1 MHWFSEGREYYARK
15 WFTGMLRAHPGRW
28 NLFDSQIASATLVSS
43 QKVVNRVA
51 VIISSG
57 GSDGPWSPGFV
68 GENLADA
75 VVVGAPFTAPN
86 AYAIYEVAKS
96 LDAGC
101 GTLLLYNNF
110 MGDCLN
116 NDMAEELLRLEGHR
130 AIQIPVHDDMGMAR
144 GEARE
149 NRGGRSGSALMT
161 RIAAVASRKGLS
173 LDEMAALLKKANSR
187 MATLRVSVNT
197 ENNTVTFGR
206 GFSDEPGFKTET
218 MGIREAAEETIK
230 LLTEDLSPKT
240 DEQILLMVNPLR
252 LAGYDEA
259 YVMGNYLYEAL
270 STNYPILRMNVGAYI
285 HILDGYGFTVTLL
298 CADEELRPYLEGNIH
313 GDGFII

>member
-1 MHWFSEGREYYARK
+1 MHWFSEGREYYGRR
-15 WFTGMLRAHPGRW
+15 WFTGMLKAHPGRW
-28 NLFDSQIASATLVSS
+28 RLFDSQISSATLISS
-43 QKVVNRVA
+43 QDVVNRVA

-68 GENLADA
+68 GPDLADA

-86 AYAIYEVAKS
+86 AYAIYEAAKK
-96 LDAGC
+96 LDTGR
-101 GTLLLYNNF
+101 GVILLYNNF
-110 MGDCLN
+110 MGDYLN

-161 RIAAVASRKGLS
+161 RIAGAASRAGLS

-187 MATLRVSVNT
+187 MSTICVSVNT
-197 ENNTVTFGR
+197 ENNQVTFGK
-206 GFSDEPGFKTET
+206 GFSDEPGFESGE
-218 MGIREAAEETIK
+218 MGMSEAAEETIR
-230 LLTEDLSPKT
+230 LLTEDLSPRA
-240 DEQILLMVNPLR
+240 DEQVLLMINPLR

-259 YVMGNYLYEAL
+259 YVMGNYLYDSL
-270 STNYPILRMNVGAYI
+270 SAKYPVMRMNVGAYI
-285 HILDGYGFTVTLL
+285 HILDGYGFTITLL
-298 CADEELRPYLEGNIH
+298 CADSELRPYLAGNIQ
-313 GDGFII
+313 GDGFCI